1 MDVTVVG
8 AGIIGL
14 TTALTLEENG
24 HRVRVVAAARRADTT
39 SAIAGAVWFPYR
51 VGPPRKVTGWAARTR
66 RWLEAFAR
74 STPEAGIDMLTG
86 YEIIGDDGTERPWWA
101 AAPTME
107 GDALDLEAIDVEY
120 VPAPVVGAP
129 HGWKFS
135 APRAQ
140 PSLFL
145 PYLESRIEGEIE
157 QRIVTDLTKEPGD
170 VVINCTG
177 LGAREL
183 AGDALLYPLLGQIV
197 IVERGSADI
206 ATTVTDD
213 RDPERIFYIIPRR
226 DELVL
231 GGCSLPFPPGDSP
244 HLDPD
249 ITSRILAH
257 AERLGISVG
266 AVKTE
271 RVGLRPYRAEVRL
284 ERDAH
289 HRRIIHNY
297 GHGGAGFTL
306 CRGCAE
312 DVAALVAR

>member
-1 MDVTVVG
+1 MEVTVVG

-14 TTALTLEENG
+14 TTALTLEERG
-24 HRVRVVAAARRADTT
+24 HRVRVVAAAKRAETT
-39 SAIAGAVWFPYR
+39 SSIAGAVWFPYR
-51 VGPPRKVTGWAARTR
+51 VGPPHKVTGWALRTR
-66 RWLEAFAR
+66 RWLEQLAR
-74 STPEAGIDMLTG
+74 TTPEAGIDVLTG
-86 YEIIGDDGTERPWWA
+86 YEIDGHDGSTRPWWA

-107 GDALDLEAIDVEY
+107 GDGLVPDSLDVDF
-120 VPAPVVGAP
+120 VPAPVLGTPQA
-129 HGWKFS
+129 WRFS

-145 PYLESRIEGEIE
+145 PYLESRLQHPIE
-157 QRIVTDLTKEPGD
+157 QRVVTNIAHEPGD

-183 AGDALLYPLLGQIV
+183 VGDDLLYPLLGQIV
-197 IVERGSADI
+197 LVERGDADPTLTI
-206 ATTVTDD
+206 TDD

-231 GGCSLPFPPGDSP
+231 GGCSLPFPPGDTP

-249 ITSRILAH
+249 ITARILAH
-257 AERLGISVG
+257 AKRLGISVG
-266 AVKTE
+266 AVRTE
-271 RVGLRPYRAEVRL
+271 RVGLRPYRGEVRL
-284 ERDAH
+284 ERDPH
-289 HRRIIHNY
+289 HRRVIHNY

-312 DVAALVAR
+312 DVAALVR